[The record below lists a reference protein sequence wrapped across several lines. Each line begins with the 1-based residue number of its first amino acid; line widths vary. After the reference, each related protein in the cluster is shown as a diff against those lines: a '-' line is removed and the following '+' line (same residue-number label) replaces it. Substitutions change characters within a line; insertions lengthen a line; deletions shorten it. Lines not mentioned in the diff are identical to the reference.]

1 MKLDFEP
8 HQNVLI
14 ESFCEGIPILQF
26 AKMHENDK
34 TVLSKLCTLGIKT
47 VCKMIFEDNFIHGK
61 LEDIHY
67 RLSYYIFLPWKLVI
81 IPRFSIQLY
90 HIKSGDLH
98 PGNILVSPSH
108 KLVLLDAGMI
118 TEYDDEEHNKLI
130 SILTCFIRKNG
141 RKAGELLIA
150 DSNSRM
156 KDFNEVA
163 IQEEAYI
170 KKIEAL
176 TNEANNK
183 NYLMKKIGTYISYIC
198 DAAAIHHVMMNPTF
212 VSAALAV
219 KIQEGVV
226 LGKFIFFFQFYK
238 IPLDALTY
246 LAELQNMPIY

>member
-1 MKLDFEP
+1 M
-8 HQNVLI
+8 
-14 ESFCEGIPILQF
+14 
-26 AKMHENDK
+26 
-34 TVLSKLCTLGIKT
+34 
-47 VCKMIFEDNFIHGK
+47 
-61 LEDIHY
+61 
-67 RLSYYIFLPWKLVI
+67 
-81 IPRFSIQLY
+81 
-90 HIKSGDLH
+90 
-98 PGNILVSPSH
+98 SPSH

>member
-1 MKLDFEP
+1 M
-8 HQNVLI
+8 
-14 ESFCEGIPILQF
+14 
-26 AKMHENDK
+26 
-34 TVLSKLCTLGIKT
+34 
-47 VCKMIFEDNFIHGK
+47 
-61 LEDIHY
+61 
-67 RLSYYIFLPWKLVI
+67 
-81 IPRFSIQLY
+81 
-90 HIKSGDLH
+90 KSGDLH

-141 RKAGELLIA
+141 RRAGELLIA

-163 IQEEAYI
+163 IKEEAYI

-176 TNEANNK
+176 TNEANGRD
-183 NYLMKKIGTYISYIC
+183 YLMKKLGTYISYIC
-198 DAAAIHHVMMNPTF
+198 DAAAMHHVMMNPTF

-226 LGKFIFFFQFYK
+226 LGKCCNCF
-238 IPLDALTY
+238 DLTHY
-246 LAELQNMPIY
+246 HVTS